1 MECPRCRSPNPDEAV
16 QCGRCA
22 EPLPTRRPSK
32 TGAFVAFRAVGT
44 RIEGWSIA
52 GPLVINER
60 GLVFFVREMRNMKMN
75 FTQAGVRSGGL
86 IGLAIGA
93 VVDSASGRY
102 ERPAK
107 IVLRRTS
114 DIIDDVRS
122 AVADAPD
129 IPPCGEFFTIERQDI
144 TRISRAYLGG
154 LKVETPQLSLR
165 IGALD
170 PIEKASGFLKLK
182 RYPIET

>member
-1 MECPRCRSPNPDEAV
+1 
-16 QCGRCA
+16 
-22 EPLPTRRPSK
+22 
-32 TGAFVAFRAVGT
+32 
-44 RIEGWSIA
+44 
-52 GPLVINER
+52 
-60 GLVFFVREMRNMKMN
+60 MN

-93 VVDSASGRY
+93 IVDGASGWY

-107 IVLRRTS
+107 IALRPTS

-129 IPPCGEFFTIERQDI
+129 IPSCREFFVIDRQDI
-144 TRISRAYLGG
+144 MRISRALLGG
-154 LKVETPQLSLR
+154 LKIETPRLSLR
-165 IGALD
+165 IAALD

-182 RYPIET
+182 RYPIDA